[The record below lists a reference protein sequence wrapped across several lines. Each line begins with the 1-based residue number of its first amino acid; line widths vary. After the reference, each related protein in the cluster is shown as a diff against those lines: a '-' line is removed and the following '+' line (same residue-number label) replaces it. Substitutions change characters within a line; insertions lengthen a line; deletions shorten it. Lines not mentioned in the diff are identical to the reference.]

1 MKKRFLLFLS
11 LFSIQIGFTQV
22 NSSVLSS
29 GDWYK
34 FSVDTTGVFK
44 IDRNLLQQIGIST
57 SGLNPK
63 KIHIYGNGGQ
73 LLPDLNSDFRYD
85 DLQENSIYIEGENDG
100 AFDSSDYIIFYAK
113 GPHSW
118 DVNPS
123 TNTAKHKQNIYSDKG
138 YYFITVNDV
147 DGKRIQ
153 QKTPITTN
161 SIAQISVFDDYIFYE
176 KEEKSIL
183 AVGTQWFFNE
193 DFNIE
198 NTQNFSIPFP
208 NAISNQNIN
217 VRVRG
222 VSNSVVS
229 STMDVKING
238 QDVYTINYPAV
249 NSGSLTKAFASE
261 RNADILNSS
270 EKVDVSITYNNNGN
284 PSATAFLDFI
294 EIVGKKQLKFSDFQ
308 FSFRSFEQA
317 NTNGIVEYQIENG
330 DNAFQVWD
338 VTDYINPK
346 SIINESTANNF
357 TFKDN
362 GGTLK
367 EYIIVNEADFYIP
380 ETIENSKVSNQDLHS
395 LRDVNYIVITNSEL
409 SDEAQR
415 LADYHQTNSNLTTKV
430 VLLDEIYN
438 EFSSGSKDITGIRD
452 FIKHIYTTNSSAEKK
467 LKYICFFGDSSYDYK
482 DRIAGNNNI
491 VPKTLDFARD
501 ITKLPKWI
509 NGISSYSMWW
519 VIIQYQWYY
528 NYGNLEYL
536 KEQKQYLKK
545 LLELLISKT
554 ENGKETL
561 NGHRFL
567 DWPTQGNSKAI
578 HTGLQSLLIMTLE
591 QGSELCDV
599 LGEKELAQRCKNQ
612 AKQLIKH
619 VPDHNNIKQAAALMV
634 LSGISNPEE
643 ISNQVLL
650 KNGAKGI
657 SIFTADG
664 LTKEQQAVLVKLK
677 Q

>member
-467 LKYICFFGDSSYDYK
+467 LKYICFFGDSSYD
-482 DRIAGNNNI
+482 
-491 VPKTLDFARD
+491 
-501 ITKLPKWI
+501 
-509 NGISSYSMWW
+509 
-519 VIIQYQWYY
+519 
-528 NYGNLEYL
+528 
-536 KEQKQYLKK
+536 
-545 LLELLISKT
+545 
-554 ENGKETL
+554 
-561 NGHRFL
+561 
-567 DWPTQGNSKAI
+567 
-578 HTGLQSLLIMTLE
+578 
-591 QGSELCDV
+591 
-599 LGEKELAQRCKNQ
+599 
-612 AKQLIKH
+612 
-619 VPDHNNIKQAAALMV
+619 
-634 LSGISNPEE
+634 
-643 ISNQVLL
+643 
-650 KNGAKGI
+650 
-657 SIFTADG
+657 
-664 LTKEQQAVLVKLK
+664 
-677 Q
+677 

>member
-22 NSSVLSS
+22 NNSVLSS

-73 LLPDLNSDFRYD
+73 LLPDLNSDFRFD

-100 AFDSSDYIIFYAK
+100 TFDSSDYILFYAK

-261 RNADILNSS
+261 RNADILYKGNSLFLTQGEYEVLKELVKNDGNVIS
-270 EKVDVSITYNNNGN
+270 KEQLLYSTPSIT
-284 PSATAFLDFI
+284 SLD
-294 EIVGKKQLKFSDFQ
+294 GK
-308 FSFRSFEQA
+308 
-317 NTNGIVEYQIENG
+317 
-330 DNAFQVWD
+330 
-338 VTDYINPK
+338 
-346 SIINESTANNF
+346 
-357 TFKDN
+357 
-362 GGTLK
+362 
-367 EYIIVNEADFYIP
+367 
-380 ETIENSKVSNQDLHS
+380 S
-395 LRDVNYIVITNSEL
+395 LEMI
-409 SDEAQR
+409 
-415 LADYHQTNSNLTTKV
+415 
-430 VLLDEIYN
+430 
-438 EFSSGSKDITGIRD
+438 
-452 FIKHIYTTNSSAEKK
+452 
-467 LKYICFFGDSSYDYK
+467 
-482 DRIAGNNNI
+482 
-491 VPKTLDFARD
+491 
-501 ITKLPKWI
+501 
-509 NGISSYSMWW
+509 
-519 VIIQYQWYY
+519 
-528 NYGNLEYL
+528 
-536 KEQKQYLKK
+536 
-545 LLELLISKT
+545 ISKIRQ
-554 ENGKETL
+554 KMI
-561 NGHRFL
+561 R
-567 DWPTQGNSKAI
+567 
-578 HTGLQSLLIMTLE
+578 
-591 QGSELCDV
+591 
-599 LGEKELAQRCKNQ
+599 
-612 AKQLIKH
+612 
-619 VPDHNNIKQAAALMV
+619 
-634 LSGISNPEE
+634 
-643 ISNQVLL
+643 L
-650 KNGAKGI
+650 KWVY
-657 SIFTADG
+657 SF
-664 LTKEQQAVLVKLK
+664 
-677 Q
+677 